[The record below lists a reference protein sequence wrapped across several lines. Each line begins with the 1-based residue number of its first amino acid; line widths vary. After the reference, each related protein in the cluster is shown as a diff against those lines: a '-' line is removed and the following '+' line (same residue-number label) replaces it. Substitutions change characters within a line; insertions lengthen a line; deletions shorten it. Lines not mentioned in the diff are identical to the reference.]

1 MPKCMGCIGTQVS
14 EFVLDLCV
22 SAGWWL
28 GNCWEVVGL
37 KTRVVLLKLAAKC
50 LGACQEGCYQ

>member
-1 MPKCMGCIGTQVS
+1 MLEMPKCMGCIGTQVS

-28 GNCWEVVGL
+28 GTPAAE
-37 KTRVVLLKLAAKC
+37 LL
-50 LGACQEGCYQ
+50 GGGRPQN